1 MKGKRDAALI
11 GAIVVVALV
20 MLLFSRTRKAPDVEQ
35 FVADVTLAPDAIT
48 YLDATAAPV
57 ATGEAPTAEP
67 AQAPTEAPTEEP
79 TEAPTEAPTAEPTQA
94 PTEAPTEKPTDAPTE
109 APTTKPTDAPTE
121 APTAEPTAAPTEA
134 PTAKPTEAPTEAPTA
149 EPTAAPTEK
158 PTEAPAKVQGPAGP
172 AGPALPSALQ
182 AEKVRGYVRI
192 TVGGRQWGDVIPM
205 DREKIITIKQSDE
218 MINQIYISP
227 ERVYMMHSTCENQDC
242 VGEGEITPENYK
254 TRILS
259 TFIICLPNSVQ
270 IEMIPVED

>member
-48 YLDATAAPV
+48 YLDATAEPV
-57 ATGEAPTAEP
+57 ATDGTGTQAPTEAPTAEP
-67 AQAPTEAPTEEP
+67 TQAPTEAPTEEP

-94 PTEAPTEKPTDAPTE
+94 PTEAPTE
-109 APTTKPTDAPTE
+109 
-121 APTAEPTAAPTEA
+121 
-134 PTAKPTEAPTEAPTA
+134 KPTEAPTEAPTA

-259 TFIICLPNSVQ
+259 TFIICLPNTVQ

>member
-57 ATGEAPTAEP
+57 ATDGTGT
-67 AQAPTEAPTEEP
+67 Q
-79 TEAPTEAPTAEPTQA
+79 APTEAPTAEPTQA
-94 PTEAPTEKPTDAPTE
+94 PTEAPTEEPTEAPTQAPTAEPTEAPTEAPTEKPTDAPTE
-109 APTTKPTDAPTE
+109 APTT
-121 APTAEPTAAPTEA
+121 
-134 PTAKPTEAPTEAPTA
+134 
-149 EPTAAPTEK
+149 K